1 MFKFSVKRKGDER
14 KNVIPRLD
22 VVEEGVTK
30 SHRVNQASRL
40 KPNRVK
46 MKGENDIFTK
56 RPRIERIP
64 EQSTAKLRKKQ
75 LPEPESELVKFNKY
89 DFMIGNKLVEMA
101 GEEGDFKKALV
112 KLLDMIHWMKKSN
125 IYEIIRN
132 AESHYGDLKHI
143 SRKDRMRLAIHL
155 RKDAIDQLMEHQL
168 KIRSKK

>member
-1 MFKFSVKRKGDER
+1 MFKFSVKRLGDER

-30 SHRVNQASRL
+30 SHRALRS

-46 MKGENDIFTK
+46 MKGKNDIFSK
-56 RPRIERIP
+56 RPRIERIGA
-64 EQSTAKLRKKQ
+64 TAKLAKKQ